1 MKMNR
6 NKSDKNKSDQNMTDQ
21 NRWDLNKSKKGE
33 SKEGNA
39 EQRKSEQGKLKP
51 GKISRK
57 NFAKAFSDMSLGK
70 KVFIYS
76 IGIALVFS
84 VAFLLYTVVMLPGL
98 YEENIN
104 KIEIDEALDFHKEV
118 VEKGIDS
125 KNIKLPSSNVTGVV
139 FSKNEPTI
147 KILDSFGKFKVDI
160 QDDDMRSI
168 YMQIIKKADSFKEN
182 ELEGLEKDKNGKSEI
197 NILRIFE
204 IPEEKLNKVTSKFNQ
219 MLRIEFQGKNIF
231 KFDKDEQNES
241 IDYKTPEKNLY
252 IITATYKE
260 RGMSYINRFIVT
272 DKADSFVVTM
282 SPMLSRGFNHIAE
295 VVAKSIPM
303 VLVLIGLI
311 SYIATRI
318 FSKMIVYPMIS
329 LQRKTRL
336 VSETKTPETIAMD
349 REDEIGVLSR
359 DIENFYHRLKKQYD
373 LLLEENEKR
382 EIVLRSFSHKLK
394 TPVAASIMI
403 IDAMVDNIGDFREN
417 PAYLKDLRSRII
429 ETQKS
434 IERLLRL
441 EYKTQLTVNPISPA
455 DVLLNL
461 LKKYS
466 SVENS
471 RKVSWEVTGDAIW
484 QTDGV
489 VLEEIL
495 ENLVANCFKHS
506 KGDFHVDVKVWKSKI
521 TLINRPAHVPE
532 DVLRNAFEPF
542 VSRVSEKGSGLG
554 LYIAKYNAKRL
565 GLALKIE
572 NVEDGVQVTLE
583 A

>member
-1 MKMNR
+1 
-6 NKSDKNKSDQNMTDQ
+6 MTDQ

-70 KVFIYS
+70 KIFIYS

-241 IDYKTPEKNLY
+241 IDYKTPEKNLH

-318 FSKMIVYPMIS
+318 FSKMIVDPMIS

-382 EIVLRSFSHKLK
+382 VIVLRSFSHKLK

>member
-1 MKMNR
+1 
-6 NKSDKNKSDQNMTDQ
+6 MTDQ

-282 SPMLSRGFNHIAE
+282 SPMLNRGFNHIAE